1 MTKEEKALDY
11 LNQFRECKFSSL
23 QKPFTG
29 ADSGMGFI
37 LVYMCHHVK
46 EVSQKELAEKMN
58 VSKAR
63 ITSLIQKMEER
74 GLVNRKTSM
83 EDERVNIISLTD
95 KGNELGEKMVQYSL
109 KIVMRLI
116 DEIGTDEI
124 DRFITTL
131 LKIKDVLVD
140 VTPCCNE
147 EV

>member
-46 EVSQKELAEKMN
+46 EVSQKALAEKMN

-63 ITSLIQKMEER
+63 ITSLIQ
-74 GLVNRKTSM
+74 
-83 EDERVNIISLTD
+83 
-95 KGNELGEKMVQYSL
+95 KMVQYSL

-124 DRFITTL
+124 DRFIMTL

>member
-11 LNQFRECKFSSL
+11 FNQFRECKFSSL

-37 LVYMCHHVK
+37 LVYMYHHIK
-46 EVSQKELAEKMN
+46 EASQKALAEKMN

-63 ITSLIQKMEER
+63 ITSLIKKMEER

-83 EDERVNIISLTD
+83 EDERVNIISLTG

>member
-1 MTKEEKALDY
+1 MNKTVYFRAFEPDDVKLIHQWKNSDE
-11 LNQFRECKFSSL
+11 LN
-23 QKPFTG
+23 
-29 ADSGMGFI
+29 
-37 LVYMCHHVK
+37 
-46 EVSQKELAEKMN
+46 ELT
-58 VSKAR
+58 V
-63 ITSLIQKMEER
+63 
-74 GLVNRKTSM
+74 GLNKKTSM
-83 EDERVNIISLTD
+83 EDERVNMISLTD

-124 DRFITTL
+124 DRFIMTL